1 MECSINKR
9 SQMVISTDTLTVY
22 VQIKRAANAALKFKN
37 IKKDQLST
45 ASFFLSGKP
54 IAAAS
59 FTS

>member
-1 MECSINKR
+1 
-9 SQMVISTDTLTVY
+9 MVISIDALTIY

-37 IKKDQLST
+37 IKRDQLST

>member
-1 MECSINKR
+1 MLCK
-9 SQMVISTDTLTVY
+9 
-22 VQIKRAANAALKFKN
+22 KRAAYAALKIKN
-37 IKKDQLST
+37 IKRDQLSA

>member
-1 MECSINKR
+1 MY
-9 SQMVISTDTLTVY
+9 L
-22 VQIKRAANAALKFKN
+22 QIKRAAYAALKFKN
-37 IKKDQLST
+37 LKKGQLSN

>member
-1 MECSINKR
+1 MC
-9 SQMVISTDTLTVY
+9 L
-22 VQIKRAANAALKFKN
+22 QIKRAANAALNVKHKE
-37 IKKDQLST
+37 DQLSA